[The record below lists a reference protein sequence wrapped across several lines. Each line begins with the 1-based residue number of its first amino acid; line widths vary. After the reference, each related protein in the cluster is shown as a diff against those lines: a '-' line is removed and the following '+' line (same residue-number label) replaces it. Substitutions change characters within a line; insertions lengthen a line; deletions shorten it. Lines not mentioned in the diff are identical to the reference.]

1 MRWSR
6 STLLL
11 SLASVV
17 FQLGLAE
24 GLGQGTIV
32 YGRLSNPNPS
42 PIPPPWDDS
51 GYPMPGPG
59 RQPLEL
65 DFNGDGLNEVG
76 FHVFDTT
83 FYVYG
88 MGETRILTYPPIP
101 PDINS
106 FLPVLPGGVQIGAAP
121 PDQQLM
127 WRQAISLAPDG
138 RPYTATFNGAWNTG
152 YSGLWHGVE
161 GYVGIEFRIGQDHNY
176 AWVRVGAPFVG
187 LYGGYVYEWAYETRP
202 GVPILAGAIPEPS
215 TCALLIAG
223 GFLILWFRRKRNE
236 RRG

>member
-1 MRWSR
+1 MRSSR
-6 STLLL
+6 IILLPL
-11 SLASVV
+11 LASVV
-17 FQLGLAE
+17 FWLGLAE

-65 DFNGDGLNEVG
+65 DFNGDGRADVG
-76 FHVFDTT
+76 FNVFDTT
-83 FYVYG
+83 FYAYG
-88 MGETRILTYPPIP
+88 IGSTLILSYPPIS

-106 FLPVLPGGVQIGAAP
+106 FLPVLPAGIQIGAAP

-127 WRQAISLAPDG
+127 WRQVISLAPDG

-152 YSGLWHGVE
+152 YSGLWQGVE
-161 GYVGIEFRIGQDHNY
+161 GYVGIEFEIGQNRHY

-187 LYGGYVYEWAYETRP
+187 LYGGYVYEWAYETQP
-202 GVPILAGAIPEPS
+202 GVPILAGAVPEPS
-215 TCALLIAG
+215 TLGLLIG
-223 GFLILWFRRKRNE
+223 GGVLLVWFRRKRDE